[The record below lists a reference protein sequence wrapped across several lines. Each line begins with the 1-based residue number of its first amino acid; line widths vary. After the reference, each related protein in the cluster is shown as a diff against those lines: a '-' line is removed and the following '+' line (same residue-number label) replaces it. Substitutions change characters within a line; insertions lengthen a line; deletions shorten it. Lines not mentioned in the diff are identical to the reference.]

1 MMMLMK
7 TPETTKTTS
16 RADLNDNNVLIYAA
30 KHYDKPYYIT
40 SEFEEDFKRI
50 QYIQKLFCRYE
61 RKGELKERL
70 ILNHLIVLYN
80 VFGAEP
86 TARILF
92 LRIDPKHHTI
102 LKTFLVYLNIMPD
115 VVFSINGSDII
126 SSNISLDGKAAQLLR
141 KI

>member
-1 MMMLMK
+1 MTMTTTKKIL
-7 TPETTKTTS
+7 ETT
-16 RADLNDNNVLIYAA
+16 DLNESNVLIYAI

-80 VFGAEP
+80 VFGAEAA
-86 TARILF
+86 ARILF
-92 LRIDPKHHTI
+92 LRISDKHRPI

-115 VVFSINGSDII
+115 VVSSVNGSDII
-126 SSNISLDGKAAQLLR
+126 SSNIQIDGKAAQLLR